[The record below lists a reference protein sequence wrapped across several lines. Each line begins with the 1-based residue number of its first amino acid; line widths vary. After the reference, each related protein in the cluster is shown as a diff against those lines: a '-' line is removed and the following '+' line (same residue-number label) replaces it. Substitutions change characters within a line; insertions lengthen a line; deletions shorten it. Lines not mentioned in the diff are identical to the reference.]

1 MAYSKSDLVA
11 RIYRE
16 KEVGEASYT
25 GDKRV
30 ASSSEKSTIQASLG
44 KFLAAVVAKHS

>member
-16 KEVGEASYT
+16 KEVGEAVYES
-25 GDKRV
+25 KRV